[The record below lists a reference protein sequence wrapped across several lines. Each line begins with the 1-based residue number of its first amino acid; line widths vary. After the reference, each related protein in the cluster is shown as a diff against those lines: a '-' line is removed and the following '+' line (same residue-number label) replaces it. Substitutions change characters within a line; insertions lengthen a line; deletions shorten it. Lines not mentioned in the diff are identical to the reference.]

1 MSDDEDLDLEEVEVD
16 DPEMDKL
23 DVAVPSSQADTRRRL
38 EDKLEEARLRKLMDD
53 YDFD

>member
-1 MSDDEDLDLEEVEVD
+1 MSDEDLDLEEIIDDLEIEALESEPPSAAVD
-16 DPEMDKL
+16 C
-23 DVAVPSSQADTRRRL
+23 RRRL

>member
-1 MSDDEDLDLEEVEVD
+1 VSDEDLDLEEIVD
-16 DPEMDKL
+16 DPEIEVL
-23 DVAVPSSQADTRRRL
+23 AAEPPSSEADSRRRL